1 MTLSRETLDGIL
13 NDNSYFGSTVGRVAN
28 RVANA
33 VFKVDDKVGCPCL
46 VIDHV
51 HWAPSPLLPSQFEHL
66 CCPSDAGASR
76 QEYKLEA
83 NNGPNHLHGGPK
95 GLDKVVWT
103 AQVLPAGEEGKE
115 RVGVRFSYVS
125 PDGDEGYPGEL
136 HVQVGHMRR
145 MGEERGDGGQ
155 GGSRVVVLA
164 DLADRG
170 ARCVDPFRE
179 IEREGG

>member
-1 MTLSRETLDGIL
+1 
-13 NDNSYFGSTVGRVAN
+13 
-28 RVANA
+28 
-33 VFKVDDKVGCPCL
+33 
-46 VIDHV
+46 V
-51 HWAPSPLLPSQFEHL
+51 HWAPSPLFPSQFKGL
-66 CCPSDAGASR
+66 YRPSDAGESC

-136 HVQVGHMRR
+136 HVQVGHTQ
-145 MGEERGDGGQ
+145 GRGGGGGAGVW
-155 GGSRVVVLA
+155 GGSTC
-164 DLADRG
+164 G
-170 ARCVDPFRE
+170 S
-179 IEREGG
+179 GGSGCSMC